1 MARRI
6 INVGIRFEI
15 TNLEQITDCKSADSK
30 FDIANIEQLVRR
42 VKSDYKSRDSR
53 STLQMSNR
61 NVRLAIRHLQ
71 CRIRLVGFVIRQ
83 F

>member
-30 FDIANIEQLVRR
+30 FDIANIEQECEVG
-42 VKSDYKSRDSR
+42 Y
-53 STLQMSNR
+53 STFAMSN
-61 NVRLAIRHLQ
+61 
-71 CRIRLVGFVIRQ
+71 
-83 F
+83 